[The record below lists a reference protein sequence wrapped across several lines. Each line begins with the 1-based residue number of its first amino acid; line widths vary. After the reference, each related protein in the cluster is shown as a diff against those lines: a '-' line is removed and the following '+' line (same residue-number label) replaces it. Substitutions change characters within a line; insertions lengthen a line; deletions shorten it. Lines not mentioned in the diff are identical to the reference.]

1 MTFEEFAAQRLPAMV
16 RFAAAL
22 AGNRADAEDLI
33 QEVLMRA
40 HSHWPS
46 IGALDR
52 PDAYVRRMIVNE
64 FISAR
69 RRGWRLLP
77 IGRPEDLDTRTAADH
92 AGQYAERAALIGELA
107 KLPRRQRAVLVLRY
121 YEGLSDAEIAGVLSC
136 RPSTVRAY
144 AARALA
150 ALRVELS
157 RPADPA
163 PVLIEKGNR

>member
-40 HSHWPS
+40 HRRWPS
-46 IGALDR
+46 IGGMDS
-52 PDAYVRRMIVNE
+52 PDSYVRRMIVNE

-69 RRGWRLLP
+69 RRTWRLLP
-77 IGRPEDLDTRTAADH
+77 KGRPEDLDTPATADH
-92 AGQYAERAALIGELA
+92 AWQYAERASLIGELA
-107 KLPRRQRAVLVLRY
+107 KLPPRQRAVLMLRY
-121 YEGLSDAEIAGVLSC
+121 YEGLSNAEIADVLSC
-136 RPSTVRAY
+136 RPGTVRAY

-150 ALRVELS
+150 ALRVELGAPGGPM
-157 RPADPA
+157 PA
-163 PVLIEKGNR
+163 LMERGN